1 MRKILCFSHGFL
13 AKGMVET
20 VKMIA
25 GDFDNLEYFC
35 AYTKEDED
43 VEKAIQAIVQEN
55 QENELFVV
63 SDIFGGSVNNEWMK
77 LINRGDNIHLVA
89 GMNLAFL
96 IELLVLL
103 TNSDVTGEAAIEE
116 AMNRA
121 RNSFVY
127 CNQLQMNVKEDEF

>member
-13 AKGMVET
+13 AKGMVDT

-25 GDFDNLEYFC
+25 GDFENLEYFC

-43 VEKAIQAIVQEN
+43 VEKVIKEIVQDN
-55 QENELFVV
+55 RENELFVV

-77 LINRGDNIHLVA
+77 LINCGNNIHLIA

-96 IELLVLL
+96 IELLVLI
-103 TNSDVTGEAAIEE
+103 TNSDVEGEVAIEE
-116 AMNRA
+116 AMGRA
-121 RNSFVY
+121 QNSFVY